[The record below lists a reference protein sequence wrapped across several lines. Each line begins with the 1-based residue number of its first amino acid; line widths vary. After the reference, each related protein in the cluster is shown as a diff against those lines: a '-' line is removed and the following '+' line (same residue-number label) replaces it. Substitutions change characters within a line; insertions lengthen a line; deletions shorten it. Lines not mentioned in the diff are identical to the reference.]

1 MASKYKAPENPY
13 DQFKSD
19 IARELT
25 ANTLLLSVD
34 IKRIRKFIVHLHTN

>member
-25 ANTLLLSVD
+25 AKHFAFKYS
-34 IKRIRKFIVHLHTN
+34 IVSNWQI